1 MNWQSSFLL
10 YVTVLTATIIAGVP
24 MAAAM
29 GFVGI
34 LGITLLS
41 GTLLWPSL
49 GDLIWNTTNSFTLV
63 SIPLFVLMGEI
74 ILRSGAARRFYE
86 GLSVL
91 FNRVPGGLAQSNIMG
106 CALFSAISGS
116 STATALTI
124 GTVAL
129 PEMRGR
135 GYSDVLTFGTLTGG
149 GALGNLIPPSIFL
162 LVYGAV
168 VQASAIDLFVATII
182 PGAIA
187 VIMFM
192 AYVAARVWFDPTLV
206 PSRMPSHSARQI
218 IFAASKCLPII
229 SLIVAIIG
237 GMYFGVVTPTEAAA
251 FGCLLSFALAAVYG
265 ELTRSA
271 LWTACV
277 NSIAVSCVISIIII
291 NGQILGFAVT
301 QAGIGRGL
309 SRALVELGLTPFAFF
324 VALFLLYLALGAMLE
339 GISMMLLTVP
349 VIYPTLKVMGF
360 DDVWFGVILVIQAEL
375 AQLSPPIG
383 LNLFAVQSIAGD
395 ASLAEI
401 TRASVPYAVMLCVLC
416 FLLYFWPEL
425 ALWLPRTM
433 KT

>member
-1 MNWQSSFLL
+1 M
-10 YVTVLTATIIAGVP
+10 
-24 MAAAM
+24 
-29 GFVGI
+29 
-34 LGITLLS
+34 
-41 GTLLWPSL
+41 
-49 GDLIWNTTNSFTLV
+49 
-63 SIPLFVLMGEI
+63 
-74 ILRSGAARRFYE
+74 
-86 GLSVL
+86 
-91 FNRVPGGLAQSNIMG
+91 
-106 CALFSAISGS
+106 
-116 STATALTI
+116 
-124 GTVAL
+124 
-129 PEMRGR
+129 
-135 GYSDVLTFGTLTGG
+135 
-149 GALGNLIPPSIFL
+149 
-162 LVYGAV
+162 

-187 VIMFM
+187 VLMFM
-192 AYVAARVWFDPTLV
+192 AYVTIRVWLDPTLV
-206 PSRMPSHSARQI
+206 PPRLPSHSGREILVAI
-218 IFAASKCLPII
+218 AKCMPL
-229 SLIVAIIG
+229 SGLIVAIIG

-251 FGCLLSFALAAVYG
+251 LGCLLSFAFALAYR

-277 NSIAVSCVISIIII
+277 NSIAVTCVISIIII

-309 SRALVELGLTPFAFF
+309 SRALVELGLSPFAFF
-324 VALFLLYLALGAMLE
+324 VFLFFLYVALGAMLE

-349 VIYPTLKVMGF
+349 VIYPTLKAMGF

-401 TRASVPYAVMLCVLC
+401 TRASVPYALMLSALC

-433 KT
+433 KS